1 MKERKA
7 AGSLRGPLRRQRLL
21 IILMRSFLY
30 HWLEGKIRTKALE
43 LFATFTSSPIQA
55 ILMRN
60 LM

>member
-1 MKERKA
+1 MKLCSYSAFLIIGMKE
-7 AGSLRGPLRRQRLL
+7 
-21 IILMRSFLY
+21 
-30 HWLEGKIRTKALE
+30 KIRTKTLE